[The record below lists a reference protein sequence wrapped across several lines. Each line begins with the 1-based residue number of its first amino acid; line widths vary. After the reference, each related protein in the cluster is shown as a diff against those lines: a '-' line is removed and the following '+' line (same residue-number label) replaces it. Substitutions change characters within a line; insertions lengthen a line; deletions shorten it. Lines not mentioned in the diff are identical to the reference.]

1 MNDAWDF
8 QEETLRAHT
17 VMLGLMF
24 RMVQSVAGTVLPPG
38 DGWRND
44 AQRLALKLFQ
54 HCVSLKSLAHPS
66 IVRFDSSE
74 EVTFID
80 HASMSVVARAAL
92 ETFLVWHYIFAP
104 GDVDLSRFRHAT
116 WKLAGQLEKLSFKVR
131 NEKEAA
137 AKRVV
142 EADVER
148 LRDEVRR
155 SPHFHGLKEGQKTAL
170 LKGDWKVLMGP
181 KGMAQAAGFHGGYFN
196 FIYSYFC
203 TQSHSGNLS
212 GRFLGQE
219 ASLEDQQGVAD
230 SVLFHGVVTMA
241 HFVCSYSTQFPQ
253 ADAVFDEYPIS
264 RAIAKRWMLKA
275 EDLAAVFGATS

>member
-1 MNDAWDF
+1 MTDAVNF

-38 DGWRND
+38 EGWRND
-44 AQRLALKLFQ
+44 AQRMALKLFQ
-54 HCVSLKSLAHPS
+54 HGVSLKSLAHAS
-66 IVRFDSSE
+66 IVRFDSGE

-80 HASMSVVARAAL
+80 ISSMAVVARAAL

-116 WKLAGQLEKLSFKVR
+116 WKLAGQLEKLGLRVR

-137 AKRVV
+137 AKRAV
-142 EADVER
+142 EADVDR

-155 SPHFHGLKEGQKTAL
+155 SPHFRGLKEGQKTAL

-181 KGMAQAAGFHGGYFN
+181 RGMAQAAGFHEGYFH
-196 FIYSYFC
+196 FIYTYFC
-203 TQSHSGNLS
+203 AQAHSGHLS
-212 GRFLGQE
+212 ARLLGQE
-219 ASLEDQQGVAD
+219 ASLADQQNVAD
-230 SVLFHGVVTMA
+230 SLLFHGVVTLA
-241 HFVCSYSTQFPQ
+241 HFVCNYSLQFPK
-253 ADAVFDEYPIS
+253 ADAVFDEYPVS
-264 RAIAKRWMLKA
+264 RAIAKNWMLKA